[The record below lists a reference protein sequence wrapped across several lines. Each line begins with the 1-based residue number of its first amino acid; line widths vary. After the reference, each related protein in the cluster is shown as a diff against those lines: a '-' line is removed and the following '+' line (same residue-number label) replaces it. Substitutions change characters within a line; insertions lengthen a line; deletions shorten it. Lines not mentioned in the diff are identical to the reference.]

1 MLWGGDMAQEE
12 RKTSGGP
19 RIVVAGAGSIG
30 CFVGGLLARGVQDV
44 TLLVR
49 PYMLEEIS
57 KQGILLTDF
66 SGLDEALPPDAVNL
80 VTKPE
85 ALSEADIILVTVK
98 SGATSVVA
106 EQIASFARKDAVV
119 VSLQNGT
126 QNAGLL
132 RERLAGWDVRA
143 GMVPFNVVAMGGG
156 RFHRGTSGDILIEK
170 GAGHIARKLSVRDL
184 DVHEVKRMA
193 PVQWGKLLINLNN
206 ALNALSDLP
215 LRKQIMDMRWRR
227 LMADQM
233 KEALAV
239 LEAASLETTNPVT
252 ASVPMR
258 TVPKILRLP
267 TWAFRWVAKAMLAI
281 DPTARSS
288 MWEDLSKGRKT
299 EIDELQG
306 VIVQLAHKH
315 GIPAPINERVIELVR
330 NAEDAGE
337 GSPAL
342 TAAQVRNG

>member
-1 MLWGGDMAQEE
+1 MSDQEQ
-12 RKTSGGP
+12 RPSGPP
-19 RIVVAGAGSIG
+19 RIVVAGAGSVG
-30 CFVGGLLARGVQDV
+30 CFVGGMLARGVQDV

-49 PYMLEEIS
+49 PYMLEEIAQ
-57 KQGILLTDF
+57 QGILLTDF
-66 SGLDEALPPDAVNL
+66 AGLDEALPPDAVKL
-80 VTKPE
+80 VLKPE
-85 ALSEADIILVTVK
+85 ALAEADIILVTVK
-98 SGATSVVA
+98 SGATAVVA
-106 EQIASFARKDAVV
+106 EQIASFASRDAIV

-132 RERLAGWDVRA
+132 RERLQGWDVRA

-156 RFHRGTSGDILIEK
+156 RFHRGTSGDIVIEK
-170 GAGHIARKLSVRDL
+170 GPGHVARKLSVSGL

-206 ALNALSDLP
+206 GLNALSNVP
-215 LRKQIMDMRWRR
+215 LRKQIMDIRWRR

-233 KEALAV
+233 TEALAV
-239 LEAASLETTNPVT
+239 LAAASVETTNPVT
-252 ASVPMR
+252 ASVSM
-258 TVPKILRLP
+258 TMVPKILRLP

-288 MWEDLSKGRKT
+288 MWEDLTKGRLT

-306 VIVQLAHKH
+306 VIVALAHQH
-315 GIPAPINERVIELVR
+315 GIPAPINERVMSLVR
-330 NAEDAGE
+330 DAENAGH

-342 TAAQVRNG
+342 MPAQVRGD